1 MPRLFAPGRFRSSVV
16 GWAVLAVPLLVVG
29 VLVRSSGSSLAETTL
44 ISFYLDAILVLGF
57 QVFIGDTGIISFGHV
72 AFMGIGAYTAAL
84 TTIPTSIKLTQLPT
98 LPGWLADVQL
108 GLIGSVAL
116 GAAMAALVAGI
127 LGGALVRMRES
138 AFAMGTLAL
147 LVVGNSVLSN
157 WSNVT
162 RGTIGIYG
170 VPPNTSAWVALGG
183 LLVIALVARLYRFSR
198 PGFHVQATREDPLAA
213 AASGIN
219 VPVSRFGSWVL
230 SAAIMGAGGALWAQ
244 AFSAFGPDEF
254 FFDSTFAL
262 LAMLVI
268 GGRASVTGAVVG
280 AAIVT
285 LVEDTLGQIEQGGR
299 VIGVSIPHIPGLV
312 RFSIALLIILSLV
325 FRPQG
330 LLGRW
335 EADDVLR
342 RIWVRLRH
350 PRTTSADLAPA
361 SGGVPEV
368 AVGAAVGASPAADAS
383 PEERVLVARGVAK
396 SFEGLHALTG
406 VDIEVRP
413 RELVGLIGPNGSGK
427 TTLLNVLSG
436 VYAPE
441 GGSVDL
447 LGRDVTGSPAYRIAR
462 SGIARTFQSIRLF
475 PELTVLEN
483 IEAAALASDG
493 AEVDRLVHTMRLE
506 PVLGELAGNL
516 AYGVQRRAEIA
527 RAGVRRPSLLLLDEP
542 AAGMNEAES
551 DELLESIHAIRDH
564 LGCAVLIVDHDLRL
578 IMQLC
583 ERIQVLSEGRTIA
596 MGSPEAVA
604 NDPQVIDAY
613 LGSPSVSTRAPVTEA
628 PPSIDGG

>member
-1 MPRLFAPGRFRSSVV
+1 MPSLFSPGRLRSSVV
-16 GWAVLAVPLLVVG
+16 GWAVLAIPLLVIG
-29 VLVRSSGSSLAETTL
+29 ILVRSSGSSLAETTL

-98 LPGWLADVQL
+98 LPAWLANVQL
-108 GLIGSVAL
+108 GLIGSIAL
-116 GAAMAALVAGI
+116 GAVIAALVAAI

-138 AFAMGTLAL
+138 AMAMGTLAL

-157 WSNVT
+157 WSSVT

-170 VPPNTSAWVALGG
+170 VPGNTSTWVALGG
-183 LLVIALVARLYRFSR
+183 LVVVVLVSRLYRSSR
-198 PGFHVQATREDPLAA
+198 PGVHVQATREDPLAA

-219 VPVSRFGSWVL
+219 VPVSRFGAWVL

-268 GGRASVTGAVVG
+268 GGRASVTGAVTG

-285 LVEDTLGQIEQGGR
+285 LVEDTLGQVEQGGR

-330 LLGRW
+330 LFGRW
-335 EADDVLR
+335 ELDDLLGRAWARLR
-342 RIWVRLRH
+342 RRRAEPTETEPSVE
-350 PRTTSADLAPA
+350 
-361 SGGVPEV
+361 VPEPSVEV
-368 AVGAAVGASPAADAS
+368 AREPAERS
-383 PEERVLVARGVAK
+383 PEDRVLVARDIAK

-406 VDIEVRP
+406 VDIEVGP

-447 LGRDVTGSPAYRIAR
+447 LGRNVTGAPAYRIAR

-493 AEVDRLVHTMRLE
+493 AEVDRLVRTMGLE

-516 AYGVQRRAEIA
+516 SYGVQRRAEIA
-527 RAGVRRPSLLLLDEP
+527 RAGVRQPSLLLLDEP

-551 DELLESIHAIRDH
+551 DDLLESIHAIRNH

-583 ERIQVLSEGRTIA
+583 ERIQVLSEGKTIA
-596 MGSPEAVA
+596 VGTPDQVA
-604 NDPQVIDAY
+604 NDPAVIEAY
-613 LGSPSVSTRAPVTEA
+613 LGTPREPRRPQPAA
-628 PPSIDGG
+628 PPPRDPVEG